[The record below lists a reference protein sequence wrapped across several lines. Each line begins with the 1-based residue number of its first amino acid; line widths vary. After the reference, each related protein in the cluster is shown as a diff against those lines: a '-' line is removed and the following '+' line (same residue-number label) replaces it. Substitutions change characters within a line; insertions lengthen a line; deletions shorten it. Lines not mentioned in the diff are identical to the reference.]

1 MNFENEEEAA
11 TRMRALHKLRTK
23 GLEACVDAAISIC
36 EDKNAP
42 ANARA
47 TASSS
52 LMRANS
58 LFAAGPQ
65 GQEKQ
70 LHELTAAELK
80 SLGDQLERDRR
91 ALLAQM
97 EAEGDEDDVFG

>member
-1 MNFENEEEAA
+1 M
-11 TRMRALHKLRTK
+11 
-23 GLEACVDAAISIC
+23 DAAISIC

-58 LFAAGPQ
+58 LFAAGPE
-65 GQEKQ
+65 GPEKQ
-70 LHELTAAELK
+70 LHELTASELK
-80 SLGDQLERDRR
+80 ALGDQLERDRR
-91 ALLAQM
+91 ALLAQL
-97 EAEGDEDDVFG
+97 EAEGDDGSVFE

>member
-1 MNFENEEEAA
+1 MKNEEEAA
-11 TRMRALHKLRTK
+11 ARMRALHKLRTR

-70 LHELTAAELK
+70 LHEMSAAELK
-80 SLGDQLERDRR
+80 AMGDQLERDRR

-97 EAEGDEDDVFG
+97 ETEGYDEDSVFE

>member
-1 MNFENEEEAA
+1 MNNEEEAA
-11 TRMRALHKLRTK
+11 ARMRALHKLRTR

-58 LFAAGPQ
+58 LFAAGPE
-65 GQEKQ
+65 GPEKQ

-80 SLGDQLERDRR
+80 ALGDQLERDRR
-91 ALLAQM
+91 ALLAQL
-97 EAEGDEDDVFG
+97 EAEAKGGDVFG

>member
-1 MNFENEEEAA
+1 VKNEEEAA
-11 TRMRALHKLRTK
+11 ARIRALHKLRTK
-23 GLEACVDAAISIC
+23 GLEACVNAAISIC

-47 TASSS
+47 TASAS

-70 LHELTAAELK
+70 LHEMTAAELK
-80 SLGDQLERDRR
+80 AMGDQLERDRR
-91 ALLAQM
+91 ALLEQL
-97 EAEGDEDDVFG
+97 EAEGSGDVFE